1 MSGWPFS
8 LHFPVALSLPKA
20 NTLAKIYLIF
30 LSLEA
35 SYQTCG
41 EDFQG
46 GGGLVSH
53 KENPPQPVFI
63 LVRVPCVAQAGLKL
77 SGMLGLQARATK
89 PFDY

>member
-53 KENPPQPVFI
+53 KETPRPVFF
-63 LVRVPCVAQAGLKL
+63 LVRMPCVAQAGLKL
-77 SGMLGLQARATK
+77 SGMLGLQA
-89 PFDY
+89 